1 MQKGVS
7 RPHRGCMGNKHKRV
21 AGGYRFTRF
30 SGQPEPE
37 IADAGVPPAVTLD
50 LRPVGTVPVRPL
62 VEEGEPVSA
71 GRIIARDDE
80 ALGNPVLATVNGKVE
95 EIRKSRESGQTVVI
109 RSDGTDSWKTVEG
122 YSAQWKNLGA
132 DVLEKLV
139 YLSGAAGAVAGGIP
153 TRFNSAAIEP
163 RQVEHILLQVVPA
176 EVFNPA
182 PSALLAGRDPGT
194 AAEGLAILSEIMPD
208 AAVHLVGGRKQRSL
222 LQRLRQACRHNGLE
236 QVALH
241 AVGAKYPNH
250 REEVLIPAVL
260 GEEYP
265 HGYSA
270 LNLGVLVID
279 LQALLHVRDA
289 VVEGKP
295 AIQRVVALG
304 GGGFSKRPHLRVRIG
319 ASLEEVL
326 DPYLEQQH
334 PRRIVRNSLLTG
346 DIVNQ
351 GVVDPLMAAVI
362 AIPEGKQAPPLAFS
376 RPGFRTDS
384 YSRTFLANFVPFA
397 KTVDTNLHG
406 EHRPCI
412 ACTYCDSVCP
422 AGILPHLL
430 HRYVQRDVIDETLVR
445 LRIFDCIDCN
455 LCTYVCTSKIPLAQ
469 LMRKGKEKLEAE
481 GLDPRPE
488 EARSRAL
495 RGVPAVDGRPAT
507 DGTPSAGA
515 PAGTG
520 APVVGEE
527 GA

>member
-1 MQKGVS
+1 MA
-7 RPHRGCMGNKHKRV
+7 NKRKR
-21 AGGYRFTRF
+21 AIGGYRFSRF
-30 SGQPEPE
+30 SGQPQ
-37 IADAGVPPAVTLD
+37 ADVVDAGVPPVVTID
-50 LRPVGTVPVRPL
+50 LRPAGTVAVRSL
-62 VEEGEPVSA
+62 VEEGEAVTA
-71 GRIIARDDE
+71 GQIIARDDE
-80 ALGNPVLATVNGKVE
+80 DPGNPVIATVNGKVE
-95 EIRKSRESGQTVVI
+95 EIRKDRKSDAAVVI

-122 YSAQWKNLGA
+122 FSAEWKNLRA

-139 YLSGAAGAVAGGIP
+139 YLSGASGAVSGGIP

-182 PSALLAGRDPGT
+182 PSALLDGRDFG
-194 AAEGLAILSEIMPD
+194 AAAQGLEILSKIMPG
-208 AAVHLVGGRKQRSL
+208 AQLHLVGGRRQRSL
-222 LQRLRQACRHNGLE
+222 LQRLQQVCRQNRLK
-236 QVALH
+236 QVFLH
-241 AVGAKYPNH
+241 TVAAKYPNH

-260 GEEYP
+260 GQDFP
-265 HGYSA
+265 HGYTG

-295 AIQRVVALG
+295 AIQRIVALG
-304 GGGFSKRPHLRVRIG
+304 GSGFAKRPHLRVRIG

-326 DPYLEQQH
+326 DPYLDKQRPQ
-334 PRRIVRNSLLTG
+334 RIVRNSLLTG
-346 DIVNQ
+346 SIVNQ
-351 GVVDPLMAAVI
+351 GVVDALMATVI
-362 AIPEGKQAPPLAFS
+362 AVPEGDQTPPLAFS

-384 YSRTFLANFVPFA
+384 YSRTFLANFVPFT

-430 HRYVQRDVIDETLVR
+430 HRYVQRDVIDEALVR
-445 LRIFDCIDCN
+445 FRIFDCIDCN
-455 LCTYVCTSKIPLAQ
+455 LCTYVCTSKIPLAE
-469 LMRKGKEKLEAE
+469 LMLQGKVKLKAE

-488 EARSRAL
+488 EARSMAL
-495 RGVPAVDGRPAT
+495 KGVPAT
-507 DGTPSAGA
+507 DGAPSAGV
-515 PAGTG
+515 
-520 APVVGEE
+520 PVVGKG